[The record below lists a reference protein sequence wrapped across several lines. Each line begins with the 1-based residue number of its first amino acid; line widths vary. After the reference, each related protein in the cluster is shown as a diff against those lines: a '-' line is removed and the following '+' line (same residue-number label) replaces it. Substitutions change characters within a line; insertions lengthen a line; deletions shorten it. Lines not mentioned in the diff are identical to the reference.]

1 MKVINLTTHD
11 VSVKNKKGDVIIYP
25 QSGYIA
31 RAISN
36 YEPYGELEKNVII
49 EKEIEPKL
57 DFGIKNILPY
67 TIYIVSYQFAMKLKM
82 IGFNQRHQ
90 FVYPCSC
97 KAERDDEKILN
108 VPSLIAVL

>member
-11 VSVKNKKGDVIIYP
+11 VSVKNKKGEVIIYP

-36 YEPYGELEKNVII
+36 YEPYGELDKNVII
-49 EKEIEPKL
+49 EKEVEPKL
-57 DFGIKNILPY
+57 DFGIKNVLPY

-82 IGFNQRHQ
+82 IDFKQRHQ

-97 KAERDDEKILN
+97 KAERDDERILN